1 MELFTLLGILI
12 DESALGG
19 FNFSQWNF
27 IEDEQYNGEEPFNDL
42 PIAIHLTATPE
53 RQEYAE
59 SLLENGDYVN
69 AESYKDIAVIFK
81 NKRISKI
88 QFDDEEHNV
97 KEVIERYVT
106 DWNLSEV
113 YTVICEK
120 IFKQLLREEIY

>member
-1 MELFTLLGILI
+1 MII
-12 DESALGG
+12 DESALGFDFG
-19 FNFSQWNF
+19 QWDY
-27 IEDEQYNGEEPFNDL
+27 IENEPYNGEEPLNDL

-69 AESYKDIAVIFK
+69 AESYKDIAFIFE

-88 QFDDEEHNV
+88 RFDDEEHNV

-106 DWNLSEV
+106 DWKLKNIYE
-113 YTVICEK
+113 IMCMK
-120 IFKQLLREEIY
+120 IFVQLAREI